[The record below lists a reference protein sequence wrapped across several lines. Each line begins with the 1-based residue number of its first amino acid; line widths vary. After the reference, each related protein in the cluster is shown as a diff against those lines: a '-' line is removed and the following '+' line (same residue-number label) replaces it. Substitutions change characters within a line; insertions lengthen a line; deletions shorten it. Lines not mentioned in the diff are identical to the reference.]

1 MALLLPIRGAL
12 AVVMPIGHGSSP
24 VSTAM
29 SSYDPTNTSAAPCP
43 HHKPDHAS
51 ATTHAP
57 HQHLLCDVCN
67 GPALAL
73 SPPMLIDATLH
84 PGTGVSPLA
93 LFLSVSLPSEV
104 KPPIL

>member
-24 VSTAM
+24 VST
-29 SSYDPTNTSAAPCP
+29 SAAPCP
-43 HHKPDHAS
+43 HHDAADSSAS
-51 ATTHAP
+51 TAAP

-73 SPPMLIDATLH
+73 SSPVLIDATLH